1 MHLHKW
7 KEAIF
12 VNLVR
17 MVIKPVKSLFV
28 SRAFKAMVLGLVSS
42 LVLNACADSS
52 EVTTDAPQSSS
63 QAKQVAVPASTPL
76 PQVVEEPIASQ
87 ASAVNVPPNAA
98 ANALTQDSRNVSVRE
113 FNPAD
118 FPDACN
124 DYIDEVLQCVKVMEQ
139 AGMEGT
145 ASMQMQLSEMQAS
158 WLNTSDSNAL
168 NQTCKLALMDME
180 PVLQDLGC

>member
-1 MHLHKW
+1 MHLEKW

-17 MVIKPVKSLFV
+17 MVIKPVKSRSV
-28 SRAFKAMVLGLVSS
+28 SRALKTMALGLASS

-52 EVTTDAPQSSS
+52 DVTAQAPENSS
-63 QAKQVAVPASTPL
+63 QVSASTPS
-76 PQVVEEPIASQ
+76 PQVVASSTVQ
-87 ASAVNVPPNAA
+87 ASDVNPSNGAA
-98 ANALTQDSRNVSVRE
+98 SNTLTEESRNVSVRE

-124 DYIDEVLQCVKVMEQ
+124 DYIDEVLQCIKVMDQ

-158 WLNTSDSNAL
+158 WLNTADSNAL